1 MHAESLESTKR
12 LELLEE
18 RLSRV
23 GSRERLLNKK
33 FEICCFQIFDAEDSY
48 VDSLTSLNKV
58 AT

>member
-33 FEICCFQIFDAEDSY
+33 FEICFFQIFAE
-48 VDSLTSLNKV
+48 
-58 AT
+58 